1 MPKPFATLLAALLMQ
16 WIAVL
21 SLPAN
26 AQQVSPSGAPAYDG
40 QLVQSVDIEGVSPS
54 DRQHLLD
61 LLPQKSGSVLQRD
74 QVRESIRVL
83 YGTGR
88 FADIE
93 AEVNPAG
100 QGVQLKFVTSPNF
113 FVGSI
118 EVQGASSRPT
128 SNQIVNASKLQLG
141 ELFTQEKLNRG
152 LENIR
157 QLLEENGYHRARTTA
172 EEKRNAQTQQADIL
186 FHVTPGS
193 QAHVGEVK
201 LTGTSNLTLE
211 EVKQI
216 AHMQPGDRV
225 TASRVSGSLQRL
237 RRKFQKQNRALA
249 QVSIAEQIY
258 HPENNALD
266 FTYQIDPGPVVLISA
281 EGYHISHGKLKQE
294 IPVYEE
300 NAVDDDLPADTG
312 PV

>member
-1 MPKPFATLLAALLMQ
+1 MFTRSTVSRSRRRQPTSPDFFFLMIRRPPRSTLFPYTTLFR
-16 WIAVL
+16 
-21 SLPAN
+21 S
-26 AQQVSPSGAPAYDG
+26 
-40 QLVQSVDIEGVSPS
+40 
-54 DRQHLLD
+54 
-61 LLPQKSGSVLQRD
+61 D

-93 AEVNPAG
+93 AEVSPVS

-128 SNQIVNASKLQLG
+128 ANQIVNASKLQLG

-157 QLLEENGYHRARTTA
+157 QLLEENGYRRARTTA

-201 LTGTSNLTLE
+201 VTGTSNLTLE
-211 EVKQI
+211 DV
-216 AHMQPGDRV
+216 R
-225 TASRVSGSLQRL
+225 S
-237 RRKFQKQNRALA
+237 
-249 QVSIAEQIY
+249 
-258 HPENNALD
+258 
-266 FTYQIDPGPVVLISA
+266 
-281 EGYHISHGKLKQE
+281 
-294 IPVYEE
+294 EE
-300 NAVDDDLPADTG
+300 HT
-312 PV
+312 